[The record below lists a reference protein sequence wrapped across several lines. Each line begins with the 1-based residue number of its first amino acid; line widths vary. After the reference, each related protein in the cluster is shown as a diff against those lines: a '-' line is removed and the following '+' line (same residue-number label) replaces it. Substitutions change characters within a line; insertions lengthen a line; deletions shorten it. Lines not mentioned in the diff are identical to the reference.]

1 MLLMARRFL
10 SSNLRNKR
18 LIHLI
23 FCNME
28 KKIYIEPKTK
38 MTVVQLSGMLAL
50 SMIDDGK
57 MANKG
62 GEVLSREDNAWDI
75 WGDEEDDAE

>member
-1 MLLMARRFL
+1 
-10 SSNLRNKR
+10 
-18 LIHLI
+18 
-23 FCNME
+23 ME

-50 SMIDDGK
+50 SMIGDGK
-57 MANKG
+57 TANKS

-75 WGDEEDDAE
+75 WGQGDYEED